1 MRNLIL
7 TGLLALSPLALHAQT
22 IAINEQQQQMLG
34 IKTETLQGTDTSW
47 STSHP
52 ASVQVPNDQLRVVST
67 PVPGVLERLE
77 VAEGASVK
85 AGDVLAVIMSPTLL
99 DQQRNYLDALTNLS
113 FASAEMKRDREL
125 DKEGIIS
132 KRRFL
137 ETQNKYIRAKTDAE
151 QAKQLLELA
160 GLDQSELDALASK
173 HQLSGK
179 LKIRSPLDG
188 VVLEQMAV
196 PGQRLEAL
204 DAIYRVG
211 HLNPLWLEIHA
222 PLEEVAG
229 ISKGDQIQ
237 VKEPDITGRVI
248 TVGRMVHGEDQGVM
262 VRAEITEKT
271 ELLRPGQF
279 VQVSLAS
286 TSGTQQFRI
295 PRSAMVRQDGKTW
308 IFIKTNDGFEPR
320 EVAVVTEEQ
329 SDLIVRGEIRASEQ
343 LAVSG
348 TSALKA
354 AWQEG
359 KE

>member
-22 IAINEQQQQMLG
+22 IAISDQQQQMLG
-34 IKTETLQGTDTSW
+34 VKTETLQGTDTSW
-47 STSHP
+47 SASHP

-67 PVPGVLERLE
+67 PVPGILERLE

-113 FASAEMKRDREL
+113 FASAEMKRDRDL

-137 ETQNKYIRAKTDAE
+137 ETQSKYIRAKTDAE
-151 QAKQLLELA
+151 QARQLLELA
-160 GLDQSELDALASK
+160 GLDKSELVALASK
-173 HQLSGK
+173 RQLSGK
-179 LKIRSPLDG
+179 LKIRSPLNG

-204 DAIYRVG
+204 DSIYRVG

-222 PLEEVAG
+222 PLDEVSE
-229 ISKGDQIQ
+229 ISVGDLIQ
-237 VKEPDITGRVI
+237 VKEPYITGRVI
-248 TVGRMVHGEDQGVM
+248 TIGRMVHGEDQGVM

-271 ELLRPGQF
+271 DLLRPGQF

-286 TSGTQQFRI
+286 TGETQQFRI
-295 PRSAMVRQDGKTW
+295 PRSAMIRQDGKTW
-308 IFIKTNDGFEPR
+308 IFIKTKDGFEPR
-320 EVAVVTEEQ
+320 EAVVVTEEQ
-329 SDLIVRGEIRASEQ
+329 SDLIVRGEIRAGEQ